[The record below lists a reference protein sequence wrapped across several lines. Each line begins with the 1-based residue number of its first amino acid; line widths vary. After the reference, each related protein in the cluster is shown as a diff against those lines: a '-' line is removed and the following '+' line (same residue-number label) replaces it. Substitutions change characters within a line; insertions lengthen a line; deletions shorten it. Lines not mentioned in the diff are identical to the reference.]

1 MIMHWK
7 RIGRWAA
14 AGALAAALAGC
25 ARNQATMDAAPN
37 PARDTGISIPLA
49 IRGQSTMLRITFPKR
64 DEQIEPG
71 QFQQDEICYLEAG
84 DFRIDCYTDGSSL
97 NLGPNDSNDLLT
109 DNPMYGLA
117 PAKADEKDAATAMR
131 LYGILFLISGSVDR
145 LPATL
150 ADYLRSPGT
159 HLNEAIALTDALLN
173 QKSVHFIGHARG
185 GNFGVTVELT
195 DDGRDKLDDAMDEI
209 GETPGPNQQV
219 RQTRRR

>member
-1 MIMHWK
+1 MHWT

-25 ARNQATMDAAPN
+25 ARTQTTMDAASN
-37 PARDTGISIPLA
+37 PDRDAGISIPLA
-49 IRGQSTMLRITFPKR
+49 IRGQSTVLRITFPKH

-71 QFQQDEICYLEAG
+71 RFEQDEICYLEAG
-84 DFRIDCYTDGSSL
+84 DFRIDCHTDGSSL

-117 PAKADEKDAATAMR
+117 PAKAGEKDAATALR
-131 LYGILFLISGSVDR
+131 LYGVLFLIAGSVDR
-145 LPATL
+145 LPPTL
-150 ADYLRSPGT
+150 ANYLQSPGT

-173 QKSVHFIGHARG
+173 QKSVRFVGHARG
-185 GNFGVTVELT
+185 GNFVVSVELT

-209 GETPGPNQQV
+209 GETTGPNQVVGQ
-219 RQTRRR
+219 RRRR